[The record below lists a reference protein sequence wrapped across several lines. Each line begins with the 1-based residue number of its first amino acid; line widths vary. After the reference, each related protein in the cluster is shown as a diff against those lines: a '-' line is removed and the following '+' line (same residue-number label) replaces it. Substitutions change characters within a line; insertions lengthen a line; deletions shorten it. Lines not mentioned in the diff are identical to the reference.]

1 MKTPGGFEMV
11 VDLTFTHDMQ
21 ELQGS
26 AERCLPGLVSFVTAL
41 AYYFCLALPGTIT

>member
-1 MKTPGGFEMV
+1 MKTPSGFEMV
-11 VDLTFTHDMQ
+11 VDLTLTHDMQ

-26 AERCLPGLVSFVTAL
+26 AERCLPGLVSFVTDL